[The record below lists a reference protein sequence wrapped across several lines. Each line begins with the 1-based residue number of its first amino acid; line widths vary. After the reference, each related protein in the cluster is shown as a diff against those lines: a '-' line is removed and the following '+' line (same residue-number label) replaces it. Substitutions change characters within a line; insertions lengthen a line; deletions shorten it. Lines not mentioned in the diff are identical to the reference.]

1 MDHPQHQV
9 YHQPSSFTHY
19 VNSNPSSTH
28 SSPRSYAHDLDLY
41 QNPYSNPS
49 AYHPSHSL
57 PTRPT
62 PHKSSS
68 FGALQVSTIKTN
80 HEEDPN
86 ERTARPGNAHVH
98 AQFHS
103 QTLPLAS
110 QVLSSIGPMDQD
122 TFGQNS
128 EPQEAAGRVDYTGS
142 TPGLS
147 GGLTR
152 PLRPLEQERLAHLD
166 RLKFFLATAPS
177 RWDPAAAGSAANTST
192 PSTST
197 TSLPMT
203 NMYPPSNG
211 STVLNGMDSLTMS
224 MHPSVPTQGHHPH
237 SLHHPSLNRFLLP
250 SQEYVTCVLWN
261 GLYHITGTDIV
272 RALVFRFEVCSLVYL
287 LSGTLTHIP
296 TYLQI
301 GFWTPRS

>member
-1 MDHPQHQV
+1 M
-9 YHQPSSFTHY
+9 
-19 VNSNPSSTH
+19 
-28 SSPRSYAHDLDLY
+28 SYG
-41 QNPYSNPS
+41 
-49 AYHPSHSL
+49 
-57 PTRPT
+57 T
-62 PHKSSS
+62 
-68 FGALQVSTIKTN
+68 LQVSTANTN

-86 ERTARPGNAHVH
+86 ERTARPGNAHLH

-103 QTLPLAS
+103 QTLPLPS
-110 QVLSSIGPMDQD
+110 QSQPVLPSSIPMDQD
-122 TFGQNS
+122 TFGHNS
-128 EPQEAAGRVDYTGS
+128 DNQESTGRVEYTGS

-177 RWDPAAAGSAANTST
+177 RWDSTGAGSVGTST

-197 TSLPMT
+197 AALPIT
-203 NMYPPSNG
+203 NMYPQSNG
-211 STVLNGMDSLTMS
+211 NAGINGMESLTMS
-224 MHPSVPTQGHHPH
+224 MHPSVPTQGHPH

-272 RALVFRFEVCSLVYL
+272 RALVFRFEVRSLV
-287 LSGTLTHIP
+287 
-296 TYLQI
+296 
-301 GFWTPRS
+301 GFKP